1 MPLVTSTVP
10 VSHSSCSTTSPSL
23 PTPCSKPVALAPVA
37 PSVISSEN
45 SHVSPPG
52 STSCSSSPPQPP
64 PPGLGLAPSSC
75 SATSSPPTVG
85 ADSSAPPA
93 LAGPT
98 VQPPPPGLGSSSSS
112 CSSPSRRRQPPPAP
126 PPGLEASEGTVS
138 TDTPTRAELHRRVE
152 LALRHKGRYMQK
164 NILSQQIRRGRVLTA
179 HELSD
184 GTFVEAFAGVGRVAI
199 AASKGGRR
207 AVAYEAFPGA
217 DSDSGLKA
225 AVYLAQYDLCDENTL
240 VRVLFDVYSRRITSI
255 HFGTPCHSWSTL
267 YQNCGPGQRSRT
279 RWWGDPNNA
288 VEILGNRTI
297 GATVLVMRA
306 LFETGGTFSLEHP
319 LRSRIWGLKCFE
331 AIMGW
336 AGVGRT
342 RIDQCEF
349 GLAPGDAP
357 SKRYLK
363 PTYIL
368 HYSPQRFASRLCS
381 GNHEHVKIESGYR
394 LNGKTIRRSQEAGEY
409 PTRFARALAGIHVG
423 LRECPV
429 HTGRGQR
436 GCARPRTPPRD

>member
-1 MPLVTSTVP
+1 
-10 VSHSSCSTTSPSL
+10 
-23 PTPCSKPVALAPVA
+23 
-37 PSVISSEN
+37 
-45 SHVSPPG
+45 
-52 STSCSSSPPQPP
+52 
-64 PPGLGLAPSSC
+64 
-75 SATSSPPTVG
+75 
-85 ADSSAPPA
+85 
-93 LAGPT
+93 
-98 VQPPPPGLGSSSSS
+98 
-112 CSSPSRRRQPPPAP
+112 
-126 PPGLEASEGTVS
+126 VS

-288 VEILGNRTI
+288 VETLGNRTI

-357 SKRYLK
+357 SK
-363 PTYIL
+363 
-368 HYSPQRFASRLCS
+368 
-381 GNHEHVKIESGYR
+381 
-394 LNGKTIRRSQEAGEY
+394 
-409 PTRFARALAGIHVG
+409 
-423 LRECPV
+423 
-429 HTGRGQR
+429 
-436 GCARPRTPPRD
+436 